1 MAVSNSWLDLKEH
14 GKNVV
19 APCEIH
25 TLKLRIDVVLKPKS
39 PAKHVVEMVLSLQVI
54 CDKQQAIEP
63 IVLKTLS
70 GRHKSFTLP
79 RNKCSILSRDASK
92 AKRQAS

>member
-39 PAKHVVEMVLSLQVI
+39 PAKHVVEVVLSLQVI
-54 CDKQQAIEP
+54 CDK
-63 IVLKTLS
+63 
-70 GRHKSFTLP
+70 
-79 RNKCSILSRDASK
+79 
-92 AKRQAS
+92 